1 MEAKETRFEKYMKFW
16 YEISGPL
23 DEQKRQVMNR
33 IGNRAFFIFFLG
45 MDAAFLISMVLFSMY
60 KADVAYLF
68 LSGSF
73 FVMLLAVDLYIMQQS
88 RKSQLTDN
96 EVEKAEVPEAK
107 KAAWTKGMMSGVL
120 FGILMLILE
129 FLTTYSD
136 GSWTWI
142 MIPTCLISGM
152 FFGIFMSLIA
162 VHRIKVVKD
171 ED

>member
-16 YEISGPL
+16 YGISGPL
-23 DEQKRQVMNR
+23 DEQKRQVMNQ
-33 IGNRAFFIFFLG
+33 IGNRAF
-45 MDAAFLISMVLFSMY
+45 LISLVLFSMY

-73 FVMLLAVDLYIMQQS
+73 FVMLMAVNLYIMQQS
-88 RKSQLTDN
+88 RKARLTDN
-96 EVEKAEVPEAK
+96 EVEKDELPEAK
-107 KAAWTKGMMSGVL
+107 KAAWTKGMISGAI

-129 FLTTYSD
+129 FLTSYSD

-142 MIPTCLISGM
+142 MIPTCLISGV

>member
-1 MEAKETRFEKYMKFW
+1 MTAKETRFAKYMKFW
-16 YEISGPL
+16 YGISGPL
-23 DEQKRQVMNR
+23 DEQQRQVMNQ

-45 MDAAFLISMVLFSMY
+45 MDVAFLISLVLFSMY

-73 FVMLLAVDLYIMQQS
+73 FVMLMAVNLYRMQQS
-88 RKSQLTDN
+88 RKARLTDN
-96 EVEKAEVPEAK
+96 EVEKDELPEAK
-107 KAAWTKGMMSGVL
+107 KAAWTKGMISGAI

-129 FLTTYSD
+129 FLTSYSD

-142 MIPTCLISGM
+142 MIPTCLISGV

>member
-1 MEAKETRFEKYMKFW
+1 MKAKETRFEKYMKFW
-16 YEISGPL
+16 YGISGPL
-23 DEQKRQVMNR
+23 DEQKRQVMNQ

-45 MDAAFLISMVLFSMY
+45 MDVAFLISLVLFSMY

-73 FVMLLAVDLYIMQQS
+73 FVMAVNLYIMQQS
-88 RKSQLTDN
+88 RKARLTDN
-96 EVEKAEVPEAK
+96 EVEKDELPEAK
-107 KAAWTKGMMSGVL
+107 KAAWTKGMISGAI

-129 FLTTYSD
+129 FLTSYSD

-142 MIPTCLISGM
+142 MIPTCLISGV

>member
-1 MEAKETRFEKYMKFW
+1 MIFW
-16 YEISGPL
+16 YVISGPL
-23 DEQKRQVMNR
+23 VEQIRQVMNQ

-45 MDAAFLISMVLFSMY
+45 MDVAFLISLVLFSMY

-73 FVMLLAVDLYIMQQS
+73 FVMLMAVNLYIMQQS
-88 RKSQLTDN
+88 RKARLTDN
-96 EVEKAEVPEAK
+96 EVEKDELPEAK
-107 KAAWTKGMMSGVL
+107 KAAWTKGMISGAI

-129 FLTTYSD
+129 FLTSYSD

-142 MIPTCLISGM
+142 MIPTCLISGV

>member
-1 MEAKETRFEKYMKFW
+1 MEMLKMEAKETRFEKYMKFW
-16 YEISGPL
+16 YGISGPL
-23 DEQKRQVMNR
+23 DEQKRQVMNQ
-33 IGNRAFFIFFLG
+33 IG
-45 MDAAFLISMVLFSMY
+45 DVAFLISLVLFSMY

-73 FVMLLAVDLYIMQQS
+73 FVMLMAVNLYIMQQS
-88 RKSQLTDN
+88 RKARLTDN
-96 EVEKAEVPEAK
+96 EVEKDELPEAK
-107 KAAWTKGMMSGVL
+107 KAAWTKGMISGAI

-129 FLTTYSD
+129 FLTSYSD

-142 MIPTCLISGM
+142 MIPTCLISGV

>member
-1 MEAKETRFEKYMKFW
+1 MEAKETKFEKYMKFW
-16 YEISGPL
+16 CGISGPL

-33 IGNRAFFIFFLG
+33 IGNRAFFIFFLS

-73 FVMLLAVDLYIMQQS
+73 FVMLMAVSLYIMRQS
-88 RKSQLTDN
+88 RKAQLTDN
-96 EVEKAEVPEAK
+96 EVEKDEVLEAK
-107 KAAWTKGMMSGVL
+107 KAAWVRGMISGAI

-129 FLTTYSD
+129 FLTSYTD

-142 MIPTCLISGM
+142 MIPTCLISGV

>member
-1 MEAKETRFEKYMKFW
+1 MKAKETRFEKYMKFW
-16 YEISGPL
+16 YGISGPL
-23 DEQKRQVMNR
+23 DEQKRQVMNQ
-33 IGNRAFFIFFLG
+33 IGNRAF
-45 MDAAFLISMVLFSMY
+45 LISLVLFSMY

-73 FVMLLAVDLYIMQQS
+73 FVMLMAVNLYIMQQS
-88 RKSQLTDN
+88 RKARLTDN
-96 EVEKAEVPEAK
+96 EVEKDELPEAK
-107 KAAWTKGMMSGVL
+107 KAAWTKGMISGAI

-129 FLTTYSD
+129 FLTSYID

-142 MIPTCLISGM
+142 MIPTCLISGV

>member
-1 MEAKETRFEKYMKFW
+1 MKAKETRFEKYMKFW
-16 YEISGPL
+16 YGISGPL
-23 DEQKRQVMNR
+23 DEQKRQVMNQ
-33 IGNRAFFIFFLG
+33 IGNRAF
-45 MDAAFLISMVLFSMY
+45 LISLVLFSMY

-73 FVMLLAVDLYIMQQS
+73 FVMLMAVNLYIMQQS
-88 RKSQLTDN
+88 RKARLTDN
-96 EVEKAEVPEAK
+96 EVEKDELPEAK
-107 KAAWTKGMMSGVL
+107 KAAWTKGMISGAI

-129 FLTTYSD
+129 FLTSYSD

-142 MIPTCLISGM
+142 MIPTCLISGV

>member
-1 MEAKETRFEKYMKFW
+1 MKAKETRFEKYMKFW
-16 YEISGPL
+16 YGISGPL
-23 DEQKRQVMNR
+23 DEQKRQVMDQ

-45 MDAAFLISMVLFSMY
+45 MDAAFLISMFLISFY
-60 KADVAYLF
+60 EANVAYTF

-73 FVMLLAVDLYIMQQS
+73 FVMLMIVNFYVMHQS
-88 RKSQLTDN
+88 KKFKLTDN
-96 EVEKAEVPEAK
+96 EVEKSEVADAK
-107 KAAWTKGMMSGVL
+107 KSAWTRGMISGAI

-129 FLTTYSD
+129 FLTSYND
-136 GSWTWI
+136 GLWTWI
-142 MIPTCLISGM
+142 MIPTCLISGV

>member
-1 MEAKETRFEKYMKFW
+1 MKAKETRFEKYMKFW
-16 YEISGPL
+16 YGISGPL
-23 DEQKRQVMNR
+23 DEQKRQVMNQ
-33 IGNRAFFIFFLG
+33 IGNR
-45 MDAAFLISMVLFSMY
+45 
-60 KADVAYLF
+60 AYLF

-73 FVMLLAVDLYIMQQS
+73 FVMLMAVNLYIMQQS
-88 RKSQLTDN
+88 RKARLTDN
-96 EVEKAEVPEAK
+96 EVEKDELPEAK
-107 KAAWTKGMMSGVL
+107 KAAWTKGMISGAI

-129 FLTTYSD
+129 FLTSYSD

-142 MIPTCLISGM
+142 MIPTCLISGV

>member
-16 YEISGPL
+16 YGISGPL

-136 GSWTWI
+136 VSCTWI

>member
-1 MEAKETRFEKYMKFW
+1 MKAKETRFEKYMKFW
-16 YEISGPL
+16 YGISGPL
-23 DEQKRQVMNR
+23 DEQKRQVMNQ

-45 MDAAFLISMVLFSMY
+45 MDVAFLISLVLFSMY

-73 FVMLLAVDLYIMQQS
+73 FVMLMAVNLYIMQQS
-88 RKSQLTDN
+88 RKARLTDN
-96 EVEKAEVPEAK
+96 EVEKDELPEAK
-107 KAAWTKGMMSGVL
+107 KAAWTKGMISGAI

-129 FLTTYSD
+129 FLTS
-136 GSWTWI
+136 
-142 MIPTCLISGM
+142 SGV